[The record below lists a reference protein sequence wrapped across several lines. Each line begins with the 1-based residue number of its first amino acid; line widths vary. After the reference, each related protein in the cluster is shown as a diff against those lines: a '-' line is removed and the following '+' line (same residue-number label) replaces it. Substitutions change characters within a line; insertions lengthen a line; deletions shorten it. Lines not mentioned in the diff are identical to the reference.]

1 MTKLPLTATAA
12 AALALF
18 AATALAQGAAPLDV
32 RAEMQK
38 HVNPAVMSIWDVT
51 NNAVSDDGGIDP
63 AQMDDDKWAQV
74 AVGADRLSIA
84 GQDLAI
90 ASAYL
95 AAAPDNLEVAEG
107 EVPMAKVQ
115 VHLDAD
121 PKGFAELARTLADHA
136 EQLAS
141 AARAKDAATAG
152 ALVSE
157 MDAVCES
164 CHARFW
170 YPEQG

>member
-1 MTKLPLTATAA
+1 MTKLPLAATATA
-12 AALALF
+12 LALLT
-18 AATALAQGAAPLDV
+18 ATAFAQGAAPLDV

-38 HVNPAVMSIWDVT
+38 YINPAMLSVWDVT

-63 AQMDDDKWAQV
+63 AQMDDEKWAQV
-74 AVGADRLSIA
+74 AAGADRLSLA
-84 GQDLAI
+84 GQDLAQ
-90 ASAYL
+90 ASTYL

-115 VHLDAD
+115 GYLDAD
-121 PKGFAELARTLADHA
+121 PKGFAEMARTLTDHA

-157 MDAVCES
+157 MDGVCES
-164 CHARFW
+164 CHAKYW

>member
-1 MTKLPLTATAA
+1 MTRLSLAVGT
-12 AALALF
+12 AALAFF
-18 AATALAQGAAPLDV
+18 AATAFAQGASPLDV
-32 RAEMQK
+32 RREMQQ
-38 HVNPAVMSIWDVT
+38 HVNPAMLSIWDVT

-84 GQDLAI
+84 GQDMAQ

-95 AAAPDNLEVAEG
+95 AAAPGNSDVADG
-107 EVPMAKVQ
+107 ETPMDKIQ
-115 VHLDAD
+115 DYLDAD
-121 PKGFAELARTLADHA
+121 PRGFAEAARVLADHA

-141 AARAKDAATAG
+141 AARAKDPVTAG
-152 ALVSE
+152 ALVAD

-164 CHARFW
+164 CHAKYW
-170 YPEQG
+170 YPES